1 MHPWTAT
8 LARGSDSMPEFW
20 RPEIAAILSPDLRE
34 CRTRST
40 GELRRRGRPSV
51 DRQPFFQWLEFDLAS
66 YQSPDDDSGQRES
79 GQDCHMKSNQ
89 SAVKSNSGVDGL
101 SSSIS
106 MAENS
111 PLSVRAFLTLSA
123 CSVVTP
129 RQIVM
134 RLLSARTPTTLYID
148 REIMAAIRSASRAK
162 ERCGGL
168 PYNADRRT

>member
-1 MHPWTAT
+1 
-8 LARGSDSMPEFW
+8 
-20 RPEIAAILSPDLRE
+20 
-34 CRTRST
+34 
-40 GELRRRGRPSV
+40 
-51 DRQPFFQWLEFDLAS
+51 
-66 YQSPDDDSGQRES
+66 
-79 GQDCHMKSNQ
+79 MKSNQ

-168 PYNADRRT
+168 PYNADRRTRSAGTQGQARAGGEFHEIKTKEPAARE